1 MQAEE
6 ETEAYYNGC
15 SLRINEHDDFYINHR
30 SDSIMADKTLADINK
45 VFALGKYHYWDEYE
59 DDNVK
64 RFHFFE
70 DNKGNDL
77 HIDFSPYY
85 KPTDGELEAVRKFVE
100 ITGRVPNRWDDN
112 LGHNFFEGDAL
123 RILENLCP
131 CGNPVCDEQ
140 YAHTTS
146 GY

>member
-1 MQAEE
+1 MKS
-6 ETEAYYNGC
+6 N
-15 SLRINEHDDFYINHR
+15 
-30 SDSIMADKTLADINK
+30 NK
-45 VFALGKYHYWDEYE
+45 LTLGKYHYWDEVE
-59 DDNVK
+59 EMEEGHVDNIK
-64 RFHFFE
+64 RFLFMNGSDGTEH
-70 DNKGNDL
+70 

-85 KPTDGELEAVRKFVE
+85 KPTDGELEPVRKFVE